1 MLWNYFKT
9 ATRSMAHHPFYA
21 FLNITGLALGIAF
34 TMLIGIFCW
43 SELRVNRQLRHA
55 DRQYIL
61 SSDWKD
67 PNMGYPLATLG
78 PLPKAL
84 RENYPGLVAN
94 YYRFDGVWAVV
105 SAGEKHFREGL
116 QIGDSTLLPMY
127 GFALVQGDAATALSE
142 PGNVVLTVE
151 KAIKFLGIQ

>member
-1 MLWNYFKT
+1 MLSNYFKT
-9 ATRSMAHHPFYA
+9 ALRSLARHPIYA
-21 FLNITGLALGIAF
+21 ILNIAGLSLGIAF
-34 TMLIGIFCW
+34 ALLIGIFCW
-43 SELRVNRQLRHA
+43 SELRVNRQLRRA

-94 YYRFDGVWAVV
+94 FYRFDGVWAVV

-116 QIGDSTLLPMY
+116 QIGDSSLLPMY
-127 GFALVQGDAATALSE
+127 GFSLIQGDAATALSE
-142 PGNVVLTVE
+142 PGNVRATTRSSS
-151 KAIKFLGIQ
+151 AAW